1 MQKIY
6 FFSSIILLFTSCSPG
21 INYIG
26 RSNAPT
32 SHIDVY
38 VNEAAIKKNYD
49 IVGKGYVNGI
59 TFSKGAEKIQKK
71 AIEKE
76 STWRERKEHTIHFLQ
91 HEASVDQLLVS
102 AADKLDNLRSIV
114 YDHKKIGE
122 KLWSRFNASKEQ
134 QAWYYTTVATILMD
148 KGNDSNLLPE
158 IGREMIDL
166 CENVF

>member
-1 MQKIY
+1 M
-6 FFSSIILLFTSCSPG
+6 
-21 INYIG
+21 
-26 RSNAPT
+26 
-32 SHIDVY
+32 
-38 VNEAAIKKNYD
+38 
-49 IVGKGYVNGI
+49 
-59 TFSKGAEKIQKK
+59 
-71 AIEKE
+71 
-76 STWRERKEHTIHFLQ
+76 
-91 HEASVDQLLVS
+91 
-102 AADKLDNLRSIV
+102 